1 MKYIAI
7 AGIIGVTVLGVF
19 GIMAQQEVK
28 LAELRLAQ
36 TEAECGQKTMSNRIL
51 DGWGLEHR
59 RESIPDRFKTP
70 ADHFN
75 ELRSN

>member
-19 GIMAQQEVK
+19 GILVQQEVE
-28 LAELRLAQ
+28 LVELRLAQ
-36 TEAECGQKTMSNRIL
+36 TEAEC
-51 DGWGLEHR
+51 
-59 RESIPDRFKTP
+59 RESISDRFKTP